1 MEISP
6 ASKYLEECVGLCFN
20 TISFSIDR
28 EMNADVVCHSLR
40 LCKQDPGQPLCH
52 LYPAPKVSYFSTSF
66 KAAGCGWP
74 LRLGPSMQRF
84 PGHVSFLGKTT
95 AFRKWTLSGSVCLSR
110 GYTTYCLMYQQR
122 GCWRVGI
129 TGPGS
134 LVPAWAREKEYTSIS
149 FSPDFIV
156 KQTNNSQPKAQQQFT
171 YSPVLPWHNM
181 LSFISVTT
189 YIGPSFPCRWGL
201 FDLAWSAM
209 GEG

>member
-1 MEISP
+1 
-6 ASKYLEECVGLCFN
+6 
-20 TISFSIDR
+20 
-28 EMNADVVCHSLR
+28 MNADVVCHSLR
-40 LCKQDPGQPLCH
+40 LCKQDPGQLLCH
-52 LYPAPKVSYFSTSF
+52 LYPPPKVSCFSTSF

-95 AFRKWTLSGSVCLSR
+95 AFRKRTLSDNVCLSR
-110 GYTTYCLMYQQR
+110 RYTTYHVMYQQR
-122 GCWRVGI
+122 GCWRVG
-129 TGPGS
+129 TTEPGS
-134 LVPAWAREKEYTSIS
+134 LVPAWAREKEYTNIS

-156 KQTNNSQPKAQQQFT
+156 KQSNSSQPKAQQHFT
-171 YSPVLPWHNM
+171 YSPLLPWHDM

-189 YIGPSFPCRWGL
+189 YTEPSFPCRWGL